1 MILNKGS
8 VALIAVQQEEIPV
21 LTQDTGPLLW
31 RYELSLKD
39 RSCSPLPS
47 PPPPQTHTH
56 THARGTEDI
65 FEVSNGKIIL
75 HLKHKQLSPA
85 WYGDN
90 LVIY

>member
-39 RSCSPLPS
+39 RSCSPLPT
-47 PPPPQTHTH
+47 PPPNTHTH
-56 THARGTEDI
+56 KQGGLRTY
-65 FEVSNGKIIL
+65 
-75 HLKHKQLSPA
+75 LKSVMERLS
-85 WYGDN
+85 YT
-90 LVIY
+90 